1 VSKPAADTGQAT
13 APALLVEGETCWRL
27 AHAERAAVLI
37 DAADFFGAL
46 RSSLLAAE
54 RSIFILGWEL
64 HSRTCLRGDSE
75 PADGAPLE
83 LGKLLKWLLRRKRN
97 LEIRILLWDH
107 SVFYAVNRELFPRW
121 IFGWRKSRRVDVELD
136 SHLPLAASHHEKVI
150 VVDDKVAY
158 CGGIDLTLRRW
169 DTREHRP
176 VEPRRCD
183 PNNKPYVPV
192 HDVQMVVDGEAAEA
206 LAQRARERWKHA
218 TGNAVD
224 AMPARGDRWP
234 SGVEPD
240 FERVE
245 VGVIRTL
252 PALDEHDADVREVER
267 STVAAIGRAEKLIYI
282 ENQYITSK
290 AAAEALLARLRAN
303 RALEVIILTSREQG
317 GWLEAGAM
325 GVGRQQ
331 FMALFDEPN
340 LRRRIHFLYP
350 FARGAPGD
358 DEYEAANKTEDGTFS
373 IKVHAKVLIVDDTF
387 LRIGSSNLNNRS
399 MGFDTEC
406 DLGVEASTAEHRD
419 AVGGVRNRLIAEHWG
434 VAPAAVETALAAGQ
448 PVLEALGAVA
458 ETRSASGADV
468 GTGRATGAEAQR
480 RWRTR
485 FAGALRGAKRE
496 RAVIRRG
503 VAPLVR
509 EDPVEGGVVQLLG
522 DPERIVTAERFVQ
535 EVVGLQRGR
544 PRLKWGLTLAAA
556 VALALGAAL
565 LVNYLPSEAA
575 GFTERVSAGIAALR
589 ASPWRVPLVLAAFVL
604 GSVVSFPIL
613 VLIGATV
620 VALGPVLGFICAAVG
635 SMLAAS
641 ATFAIGRAIGRRP
654 LRRWLGRRAQLLERQ
669 LEGRGIVTVALIRK
683 VPIAPFTIVNMLIG
697 ASGLPFREFIA
708 GTAIGMLPGIAV
720 FALVGDLAVEVWQNP
735 TPLNITLIG
744 AAVVLWIGVVLGLQR
759 LMNRYAKR

>member
-1 VSKPAADTGQAT
+1 MSKRAAETGHA
-13 APALLVEGETCWRL
+13 AAGALLVEGDTCWRRV
-27 AHAERAAVLI
+27 HAERAAVLI

-64 HSRTCLRGDSE
+64 NSRTCLHGDSE

-83 LGKLLKWLLRRKRN
+83 LGQLLKWLMRRKKN
-97 LEIRILLWDH
+97 LEVRILLWNH

-121 IFGWRKSRRVDVELD
+121 IFGWRKSRRIDVELD
-136 SHLPLAASHHEKVI
+136 SHLPLGASHHEKVI

-183 PNNKPYVPV
+183 PKNKPYVPV

-218 TGNAVD
+218 TGNAVS
-224 AMPARGDRWP
+224 AMPGRGDPWP
-234 SGVEPD
+234 SGVAPD
-240 FERVE
+240 FEHVRV
-245 VGVIRTL
+245 GIIRTL
-252 PALDEHDADVREVER
+252 PALDEHDEDVREVER
-267 STVAAIGRAEKLIYI
+267 STVAAIGRAEKLVYI

-290 AAAEALLARLRAN
+290 VAAEALLARLRAN
-303 RALEVIILTSREQG
+303 RALEVIILTSREHG

-331 FMALFDEPN
+331 FMALFDEPH

-358 DEYEAANKTEDGTFS
+358 DEYEAPNKTEDGTFS
-373 IKVHAKVLIVDDTF
+373 IRVHAKVLIIDDTF

-406 DLGVEASTAEHRD
+406 DLGVEASTAEHRG
-419 AVGGVRNRLIAEHWG
+419 AVGRVRNRLIAEHWD
-434 VAPAAVETALAAGQ
+434 AEPAAVGKALAAGP
-448 PVLEALGAVA
+448 PVLEALGALA
-458 ETRSASGADV
+458 ELRSAADADV
-468 GTGRATGAEAQR
+468 GRATGAQGQH

-485 FAGALRGAKRE
+485 FAVALRGVKRE
-496 RAVIRRG
+496 PAAVRRG

-509 EDPVEGGVVQLLG
+509 EEPVEGGVVQLLG

-535 EVVGLQRGR
+535 EVVGVQRGR
-544 PRLKWGLTLAAA
+544 PRLKWGLTLTAV

-565 LVNYLPSEAA
+565 LVNYLPYEGA
-575 GFTERVSAGIAALR
+575 GFTERVSASIASLR

-620 VALGPVLGFICAAVG
+620 IALGPLLGFVCAAVG
-635 SMLAAS
+635 SLLAAS

-708 GTAIGMLPGIAV
+708 GTAIGMLPGIAI
-720 FALVGDLAVEVWQNP
+720 FALVGDLAVEVWRNP
-735 TPLNITLIG
+735 TPLNVTLIA